1 MQVGV
6 DQGMPHDDL
15 IKQYDG
21 KYIYK
26 FSDGK
31 LDIDH
36 YNREFSQYS
45 DKRKEEMKRVLAEK
59 LEELNKPKQVE
70 LIYDLSIGQIALN
83 TKDAIFDILDDTV
96 NLRFTSNMLTK
107 NNRLFYLG
115 IVLVIISC
123 LLFLYMLFGADSDN
137 KHIKYESNIKIDN

>member
-6 DQGMPHDDL
+6 DQGMPNGDL

-96 NLRFTSNMLTK
+96 NLRFTSDMLTK

-115 IVLVIISC
+115 IVLVLTAC
-123 LLFLYMLFGADSDN
+123 LLFLYMLFGADSDT

>member
-6 DQGMPHDDL
+6 DQGMPNGDL

-59 LEELNKPKQVE
+59 LDELNKPKPVE

-96 NLRFTSNMLTK
+96 NLRFTSDILTK

-115 IVLVIISC
+115 IILVLVAC
-123 LLFLYMLFGADSDN
+123 LLFLYMLFGADGDT

>member
-6 DQGMPHDDL
+6 DSGMPQGDL
-15 IKQYDG
+15 IKQFDG

-26 FSDGK
+26 FSDGT

-45 DKRKEEMKRVLAEK
+45 DKRKEEMKKILAEK
-59 LEELNKPKQVE
+59 LDTLNKPKPVE
-70 LIYDLSIGQIALN
+70 LIYDLGIGQIAIN
-83 TKDAIFDILDDTV
+83 TKDAIFDMLDDTI
-96 NLRFTSNMLTK
+96 NLRFTNDMLTK

-115 IVLVIISC
+115 IVLIIIAC
-123 LLFLYMLFGADSDN
+123 LSFFYLMFGLDN
-137 KHIKYESNIKIDN
+137 NDKHIKYESNIKIDN